1 MATIPLPQRSEAPGS
16 APLSRIPVA
25 SDNRNIARLGAVAS
39 EAYMQPTLPKD
50 MFRGDAIAGNAW
62 GEALQNL
69 GKNLSVLSMEASRIQ
84 NEKDIME
91 WDSRMN
97 QAAADH
103 RANLAN
109 NTDPRTWLP
118 NWQKQFQGLQS
129 ALVSD
134 KRLSP
139 AARDQI
145 QMRLSRFGAAEGIN
159 LQMSSV
165 RENLRQVNLGYDTEE
180 KRAMGEGRIDVA
192 RGFNKNALDKG
203 FRSQADYEA
212 KELEYNLAERSR
224 KLENFAGTSA
234 KDALIAADAVA
245 QPGTLTEYGLTDMER
260 FQWEQKYRGM
270 AAARERQELDLIDD
284 FFATGQYRSVE
295 DLDASAE
302 NLRPATLAAVKEKVR
317 KNMQVDPA
325 FYQKRYAEVLN
336 YNAATDESGLQKSE
350 LENSIRAEFPTSHAG
365 TLIEQ
370 LNKRAAA
377 TEQGMSASD
386 QVVANAAKA
395 FTQDMEAGK
404 YGVYKIPYDG
414 KNIRWNEERKV
425 WTREPF
431 NWEDPLPQNEW
442 PVIELDQETK
452 FQLSDKDLREK
463 LKGKTVED
471 LKAKQ
476 AAAERV
482 AGKQSELLKKV
493 ETKELKSSPDVLE
506 FYRRST
512 DGETLNEARS
522 LLNPQAPVTG
532 DLPDTSIGGG
542 IDPSLFQ
549 SIYNQTR

>member
-1 MATIPLPQRSEAPGS
+1 MATIPIYQRSEAPEA

-97 QAAADH
+97 QAAADY

-118 NWQKQFQGLQS
+118 GWQKQFQGLQS
-129 ALVSD
+129 TLASD

-224 KLENFAGTSA
+224 KLESFAGTSA

-350 LENSIRAEFPTSHAG
+350 LENSIRAEFPTPHAG

-370 LNKRAAA
+370 LNKRASA